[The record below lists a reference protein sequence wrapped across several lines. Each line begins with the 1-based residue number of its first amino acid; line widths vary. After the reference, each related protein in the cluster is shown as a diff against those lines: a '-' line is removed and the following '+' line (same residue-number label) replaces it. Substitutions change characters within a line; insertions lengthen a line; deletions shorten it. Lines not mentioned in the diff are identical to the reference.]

1 MRTSDI
7 VNDFARKEIGS
18 AYAWGGTGQACTSY
32 YRAQLVQQYPGQAA
46 DMRRVCQIQGGRD
59 TVCTGCKYK
68 GRKVFDCAQ
77 LTRRALEKVGMKPPS
92 GATSQWKTSA
102 LWSDK
107 GEITAENFEI
117 IKKTPCMIFRQKSDR
132 KTMAHVAIN
141 TGDGTIIEAQSV
153 SFGVT
158 FDQFKGPPRF
168 THYAI
173 PVVYG
178 GEAVRADMPIHQT
191 LPTLKYGNRGEGV
204 REMQQQLVALG
215 FELPKFGID
224 GKYGAETQRAVLAFR
239 KANALPEGLTADT
252 EVRALLRDKT
262 AGDAA

>member
-7 VNDFARKEIGS
+7 VNEFAQKEIGS
-18 AYAWGGTGQACTSY
+18 AYMWGGTGQACTPG
-32 YRAQLVQQYPGQAA
+32 YRASLIQQYPGQGA
-46 DMRRVCQIQGGRD
+46 DARRMCQVHNGKEMF
-59 TVCTGCKYK
+59 CNGCRYK

-77 LTRRALEKVGMKPPS
+77 LVRRALERVGEKPPS
-92 GATSQWKTSA
+92 GATSQWKTSK

-107 GEITAENFEI
+107 GEITEENIEKIRF
-117 IKKTPCMIFRQKSDR
+117 TPCMLFRQKAD
-132 KTMAHVAIN
+132 KKMAHVAIN
-141 TGDGTIIEAQSV
+141 TGYGQVIEAQSV
-153 SFGVT
+153 GFGVLAGN
-158 FDQFKGPPRF
+158 FSGPPRF

-173 PVVYG
+173 PAVYG
-178 GEAVRADMPIHQT
+178 GEAVRVDMPVHQT
-191 LPTLKYGNRGEGV
+191 LPTLRYGNRGEGV
-204 REMQQQLVALG
+204 REMQEQLVSLG
-215 FELPKFGID
+215 FELPKYGID